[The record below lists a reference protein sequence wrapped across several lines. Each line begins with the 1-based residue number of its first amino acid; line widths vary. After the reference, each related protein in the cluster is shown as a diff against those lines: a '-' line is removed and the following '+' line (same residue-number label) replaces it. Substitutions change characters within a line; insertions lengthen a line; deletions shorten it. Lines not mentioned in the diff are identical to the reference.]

1 MQRTLNVLLIDEAP
15 TGQGFDRQ
23 LYAAGCNVIG
33 VFGYGRQTVE
43 HLRRRDYD
51 VIVVVVRQPLIRSL
65 RAVEM
70 AALVSDGRPVVT
82 FIDNLASAP
91 FQLARQVMRAGAADA
106 FSDSTKPG
114 DLMELLWRAILVAD
128 RRRLALRGGVDEV
141 IAPGEITVVFGAK
154 GGTGKTTLALNLAY
168 GQAMLSDERVA
179 LLDLDPQPGG
189 IPALLDPANFRQIS
203 PTTLS
208 SFLDERLAD
217 LLENHLVYSYGP
229 LTIIRVE
236 SGTEEAPEPEEVL
249 RLIEELSLAFDHM
262 YVDCPAPMTPAAQQ
276 ALGAATLV
284 LFTVIPDMQALITA
298 RTVLAAARETP
309 LFNDKAKVIV
319 NQATM
324 ANALKREA
332 IEEGLGLPVMWE
344 IPTDPAVVQAAQIGI
359 PLVQSVP
366 GSPAT
371 QRIFDLLY
379 AISGARRPPRLGRVA
394 RFMSRWRSDE
404 RENEPVGA
412 RSASAQR

>member
-1 MQRTLNVLLIDEAP
+1 MQRTLNVPLIDEAP

-23 LYAAGCNVIG
+23 LYAAGCNVVG

-51 VIVVVVRQPLIRSL
+51 VIVVVVRQPLTRSL

-82 FIDNLASAP
+82 FIYNLASAP

-128 RRRLALRGGVDEV
+128 RRR
-141 IAPGEITVVFGAK
+141 
-154 GGTGKTTLALNLAY
+154 LALNLAY

-217 LLENHLVYSYGP
+217 L
-229 LTIIRVE
+229 
-236 SGTEEAPEPEEVL
+236 
-249 RLIEELSLAFDHM
+249 
-262 YVDCPAPMTPAAQQ
+262 
-276 ALGAATLV
+276 
-284 LFTVIPDMQALITA
+284 
-298 RTVLAAARETP
+298 
-309 LFNDKAKVIV
+309 
-319 NQATM
+319 
-324 ANALKREA
+324 
-332 IEEGLGLPVMWE
+332 
-344 IPTDPAVVQAAQIGI
+344 
-359 PLVQSVP
+359 
-366 GSPAT
+366 
-371 QRIFDLLY
+371 
-379 AISGARRPPRLGRVA
+379 
-394 RFMSRWRSDE
+394 
-404 RENEPVGA
+404 
-412 RSASAQR
+412 